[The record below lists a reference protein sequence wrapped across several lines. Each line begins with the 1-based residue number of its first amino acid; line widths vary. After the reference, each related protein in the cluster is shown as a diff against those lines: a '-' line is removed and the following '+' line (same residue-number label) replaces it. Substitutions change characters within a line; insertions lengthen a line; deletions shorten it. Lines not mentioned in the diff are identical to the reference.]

1 MTEQSQQQDI
11 QALAK
16 GGRTNILGF
25 LLPFVGLCAFTF
37 LMFSFPGAMAGALPA
52 TMVTL
57 PWGLFLAT
65 ADATNIKRWHD
76 LGDPGRLYKL
86 LRPGVVLLPV
96 LAFALQFIFPA
107 LAASF
112 GDMESLFFMVGQD
125 LGGVKFGP
133 APLALFAITALGVIG
148 NVAWLSIA
156 PGQRGPNDHGPD
168 PLSGLSMPGFGG
180 AAPAAASDD
189 DPVKRALADYQARQ
203 AEQARPAPAMVT
215 QVRAAPS
222 GTFGRKRT

>member
-1 MTEQSQQQDI
+1 MANPLNGLVSSE
-11 QALAK
+11 
-16 GGRTNILGF
+16 GRISRRAYILGF

-37 LMFSFPGAMAGALPA
+37 LMFSLPGAMAGALPA

-112 GDMESLFFMVGQD
+112 GDISR
-125 LGGVKFGP
+125 
-133 APLALFAITALGVIG
+133 
-148 NVAWLSIA
+148 SIA
-156 PGQRGPNDHGPD
+156 WI
-168 PLSGLSMPGFGG
+168 SGVLIVP
-180 AAPAAASDD
+180 
-189 DPVKRALADYQARQ
+189 
-203 AEQARPAPAMVT
+203 E
-215 QVRAAPS
+215 
-222 GTFGRKRT
+222 